1 MSLFSELYALTKA
14 RRIAMLVTSDHE
26 TGLMTISV
34 MPRPLNDN
42 DAPFCKDLTLT
53 APPDEFDAGFLEA
66 IATYRDKLL
75 PLLEQAKAAGAAID
89 KASQSA
95 AQRSAAKSAA
105 KSPAAKDLDRPSKAA
120 TPESS
125 RDEKAREYREA
136 SDGEATPD
144 VDPDTDWM
152 KNRQPELF

>member
-14 RRIAMLVTSDHE
+14 RRIAMLVTSDHD

-75 PLLEQAKAAGAAID
+75 PLLEQAKAAARGDRQGEPKCCAAIG
-89 KASQSA
+89 SQEC
-95 AQRSAAKSAA
+95 
-105 KSPAAKDLDRPSKAA
+105 D
-120 TPESS
+120 ENSS
-125 RDEKAREYREA
+125 HQ
-136 SDGEATPD
+136 G
-144 VDPDTDWM
+144 V
-152 KNRQPELF
+152 RQD